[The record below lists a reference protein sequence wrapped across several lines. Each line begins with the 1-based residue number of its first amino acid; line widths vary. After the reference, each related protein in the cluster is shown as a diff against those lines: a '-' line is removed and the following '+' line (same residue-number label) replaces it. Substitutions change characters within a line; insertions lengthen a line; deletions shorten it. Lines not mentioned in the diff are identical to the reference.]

1 MCAKLLWKVI
11 SLLDINIEFCK
22 GILFIR
28 LKGVLDKNTVGKLK
42 EEVNT
47 LVEENG
53 IRNIVFNISSLNS
66 IDCYGINALLNNY
79 ELCKNNNGQ
88 SLVCGINNNLVK
100 HRINNSRLLKYMYEV
115 SDELSAINI
124 INL

>member
-1 MCAKLLWKVI
+1 MEGDKLLG
-11 SLLDINIEFCK
+11 INIEFHK

-28 LKGVLDKNTVGKLK
+28 LDGELTKNTIDKLK
-42 EEVNT
+42 NDVTNMIKD
-47 LVEENG
+47 NG
-53 IRNIVFNISSLNS
+53 IRNIVFNMSNLNS

-79 ELCKNNNGQ
+79 EICHNNKGK
-88 SLVCGINNNLVK
+88 SLVCGINDNVIR
-100 HRINNSRLLKYMYEV
+100 HRIKNSRLLNYMNET

>member
-1 MCAKLLWKVI
+1 MEGD
-11 SLLDINIEFCK
+11 SLLDINLEFCK

-28 LKGVLDKNTVGKLK
+28 LKGILNKNTVNKLK
-42 EEVNT
+42 DEVNS
-47 LVEENG
+47 LVKENG
-53 IRNIVFNISSLNS
+53 IRNLVFNISELES

-79 ELCKNNNGQ
+79 ELCKINHGQ

-100 HRINNSRLLKYMYEV
+100 HRINNSRLLKYMYET
-115 SDELSAINI
+115 SDELSALNV